1 MIIVSAKEVY
11 NSIRLKNIKRAKLR
25 QKEKELELQYKNN
38 ASIKDK
44 HQTMKEINKLKTE
57 LSKL

>member
-1 MIIVSAKEVY
+1 MSAKEVY

-25 QKEKELELQYKNN
+25 QKEKELELQCKNN

-44 HQTMKEINKLKTE
+44 HQTMNEINKLKTE